1 MSKLY
6 VWIYFVYLFSSGE
19 LPLRAFLH
27 IKSLLQEI
35 ISHVL
40 CIRKQ
45 NNWRKGEEREGGPEK
60 FLVSTGLK
68 MKNASYSNGIT
79 NFKWVRI
86 LSNFGLL
93 RMLPLCF

>member
-1 MSKLY
+1 M
-6 VWIYFVYLFSSGE
+6 YLFSSGE

-45 NNWRKGEEREGGPEK
+45 HNRRKGEEKEGDPEK
-60 FLVSTGLK
+60 FLVSKGLE
-68 MKNASYSNGIT
+68 MKNSSRSHIIT
-79 NFKWVRI
+79 NLKLVRI
-86 LSNFGLL
+86 LSKL
-93 RMLPLCF
+93 